1 MNGYIPANK
10 YDRQRTN
17 RSQDLVKEPNELIPK
32 LDGNGILQPC
42 EALHRGGDELITGG
56 RHQTGTNS
64 DFFFQKNFT
73 VKRFRSQAVSILCH
87 RREV

>member
-17 RSQDLVKEPNELIPK
+17 RSQDPVKEPNELIPK

-42 EALHRGGDELITGG
+42 KALHRGGDELITGS

-64 DFFFQKNFT
+64 DFFKYFLT
-73 VKRFRSQAVSILCH
+73 GKRFRLQAVSILCN